1 MVRPKCTFCSS
12 FTNVGHLTSMNF
24 HCCECGA
31 CLTYPSWFQLFQCHI
46 INLACAGLLYICCS
60 LGFNG
65 KWCNTFQGT
74 IDFLTYMYLGSSHL
88 IHCFALTCS
97 PQNNMHPFGQ
107 MTSYVGPSLFK
118 VFEASYS
125 NDGNVFGVGN
135 IFLKKTQQ
143 FGYES
148 IRCTLGVTTI

>member
-1 MVRPKCTFCSS
+1 
-12 FTNVGHLTSMNF
+12 
-24 HCCECGA
+24 
-31 CLTYPSWFQLFQCHI
+31 
-46 INLACAGLLYICCS
+46 
-60 LGFNG
+60 
-65 KWCNTFQGT
+65 
-74 IDFLTYMYLGSSHL
+74 
-88 IHCFALTCS
+88 
-97 PQNNMHPFGQ
+97 MHPFGQ